1 MDDGRRDTKERGG
14 PMPRPRPWRRDGGTT
29 VETALATETGNTER
43 TPVNAVGEQAEL
55 FFDRGMAGT
64 ANPGFPAANPCLGRR
79 VEQHIEATSGTRES
93 CSQGLG

>member
-1 MDDGRRDTKERGG
+1 MGWNASFFG
-14 PMPRPRPWRRDGGTT
+14 PRLGAYPPCHANKVSLS

-43 TPVNAVGEQAEL
+43 MPVNAVGEQAEL

-79 VEQHIEATSGTRES
+79 VEHNIEATTGTRES